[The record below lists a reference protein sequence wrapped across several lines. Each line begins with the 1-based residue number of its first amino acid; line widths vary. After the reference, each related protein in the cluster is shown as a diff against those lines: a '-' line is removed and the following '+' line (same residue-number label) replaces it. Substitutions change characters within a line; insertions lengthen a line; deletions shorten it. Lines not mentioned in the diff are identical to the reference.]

1 MIDITGLDYNQVKA
15 FTLSRYSGEAT
26 AAERMA
32 SSSPDASDPFEAIA
46 SVRSALEQFAQELR
60 QQSSE
65 MSAAQVIFALS
76 KRIRRSD

>member
-1 MIDITGLDYNQVKA
+1 MIDITGMDYNQIKDFV
-15 FTLSRYSGEAT
+15 LSRYSGEAT

-32 SSSPDASDPFEAIA
+32 SSSPDTSDPFEAIA
-46 SVRSALEQFAQELR
+46 PARSALEQFAQELR

-65 MSAAQVIFALS
+65 MSAAQVVFALS